1 MATPKNTPRGAN
13 TPLSPN
19 RITRLQEKEDLS
31 NLNDRLAVYIDK
43 VRFLEAE
50 NAGLRVRIT
59 ESETEVS
66 RELTGLKAAYETELA
81 DARQT
86 LDSVAKERA
95 RLQLELGKLREDYK
109 ELKARNTKKES
120 DLAGALQRLKDLEAL
135 LNSKDA
141 SLTTALGEKRN
152 LELDTSLGDARKQ
165 LQDEMLRRVDGENR
179 IQTLKEELEFQKN
192 LHSEELR
199 EIKRRHESRM
209 VELDNGHQ
217 QDFES
222 KLAEALMEMRNQHE
236 LQIKMYKDEIEK
248 TYNSKLENA
257 RQSADRSSH
266 LVGAAH
272 EELQQTR
279 IRLETLS
286 TQLSQLQKQLA
297 AREAKVRDL
306 EDALSRERDTTR
318 RLLGDKDR
326 EMAEMRQQMQQQLDE
341 YQELLDIK
349 LALDMEICAYRKLL
363 EGEEERLRLSPSPPP
378 TKVTGSRSSSS
389 AALSRSVH
397 CSAQNSPAKRRRPND
412 TDSEASSFAGGAVAR
427 TRITQQASASGRVT
441 VDEVDMEGKY
451 VRLSNKSDE
460 DQNLGNWQV
469 KRQVGSAAPI
479 IFKFPVKFT
488 LKAGQ
493 RVTIWASGAGGNHS
507 PPSDLVWK
515 TQASWGTGDQ
525 FQTTLISANG
535 EEMAMRKVTRTQ
547 FEEEDDDMVAH
558 STCGDS
564 EYNLRSRTVV
574 CGSCGLPS
582 DKSANC
588 SVTSAS
594 RSFRSGGISE
604 GLLPHSY
611 VFSSSTPR
619 KILIRSIWMFSVQA
633 LFGFGFLVTS
643 RVPAVLA
650 QAGTCALSAA
660 ANRHKKD
667 CFSSRPASTMA
678 QTIKYLGQEEA
689 QHIDEELFSEYGFSV
704 DQLMELAGLSCA
716 TAVARAYP
724 LTSLVKARP
733 SLLVICGP
741 GNNGGDGLV
750 CARHLKLFGY
760 EPTILYPK
768 RPNKPLFQGLTTQ
781 CQKMEIQ
788 FLTEMPEARVI
799 DEAYNLVIDA
809 IFGFSFKGAV
819 REPFGSILDV
829 LKKTS
834 VPIASIDI
842 PSGWDVEQGSAD
854 GLQPDT
860 LISLTAPKKSASLFR
875 GRYHFLGGRFVPPG
889 LERKYQLNLPQY
901 PDTDC
906 VLQL

>member
-1 MATPKNTPRGAN
+1 MATPKNTPRGAS

-43 VRFLEAE
+43 VRSLEAE
-50 NAGLRVRIT
+50 NAGLRLRIT
-59 ESETEVS
+59 ESETEVT

-95 RLQLELGKLREDYK
+95 RLQLELGKLREDHK

-120 DLAGALQRLKDLEAL
+120 ELAGALQRLKDLEAL

-152 LELDTSLGDARKQ
+152 LEVENRDLKAQVVKLDTSLGDARKQ
-165 LQDEMLRRVDGENR
+165 LQVEMLRRVDGENR

-217 QDFES
+217 QEIES
-222 KLAEALMEMRNQHE
+222 KLSEALAEMRSQHE
-236 LQIKMYKDEIEK
+236 LQVKMYKEEVEK
-248 TYNSKLENA
+248 TYNSKLESA

-279 IRLETLS
+279 IRLES
-286 TQLSQLQKQLA
+286 MSAQLSQLQKQLA

-318 RLLGDKDR
+318 RLLGEKDR

-341 YQELLDIK
+341 YQELLDVK

-378 TKVTGSRSSSS
+378 SRAAGSRSSAL
-389 AALSRSVH
+389 AAHSRTVH
-397 CSAQNSPAKRRRPND
+397 CSARSSPAKRRRPND

-441 VDEVDMEGKY
+441 VDEVDMDGKY
-451 VRLSNKSDE
+451 IRLSNKSDE

-479 IFKFPVKFT
+479 IFKFPAKFT

-493 RVTIWASGAGGNHS
+493 RVTIWASNAGGTHN

-515 TQASWGTGDQ
+515 TQPSWGTGDL
-525 FQTTLISANG
+525 FQTALISTNG
-535 EEMAMRKVTRTQ
+535 EEMAMRKVIRTQ
-547 FEEEDDDMVAH
+547 LEEEDDDMVAH
-558 STCGDS
+558 STCADS
-564 EYNLRSRTVV
+564 EYNLRSRTVL

-582 DKSANC
+582 DKSSTS
-588 SVTSAS
+588 SVSS
-594 RSFRSGGISE
+594 PRSFRSGGISE

-611 VFSSSTPR
+611 VFSTSTTR
-619 KILIRSIWMFSVQA
+619 KTGAW
-633 LFGFGFLVTS
+633 T
-643 RVPAVLA
+643 
-650 QAGTCALSAA
+650 
-660 ANRHKKD
+660 
-667 CFSSRPASTMA
+667 
-678 QTIKYLGQEEA
+678 E
-689 QHIDEELFSEYGFSV
+689 
-704 DQLMELAGLSCA
+704 SC
-716 TAVARAYP
+716 
-724 LTSLVKARP
+724 
-733 SLLVICGP
+733 
-741 GNNGGDGLV
+741 
-750 CARHLKLFGY
+750 
-760 EPTILYPK
+760 
-768 RPNKPLFQGLTTQ
+768 
-781 CQKMEIQ
+781 
-788 FLTEMPEARVI
+788 
-799 DEAYNLVIDA
+799 
-809 IFGFSFKGAV
+809 
-819 REPFGSILDV
+819 
-829 LKKTS
+829 
-834 VPIASIDI
+834 PIM
-842 PSGWDVEQGSAD
+842 
-854 GLQPDT
+854 
-860 LISLTAPKKSASLFR
+860 
-875 GRYHFLGGRFVPPG
+875 
-889 LERKYQLNLPQY
+889 
-901 PDTDC
+901 
-906 VLQL
+906 

>member
-1 MATPKNTPRGAN
+1 MATPKNTPRGAH
-13 TPLSPN
+13 TPMSPN

-50 NAGLRVRIT
+50 NAGLRLRIT

-95 RLQLELGKLREDYK
+95 RLQLELGKLREDHK

-152 LELDTSLGDARKQ
+152 LEVENRDLKTQVAKLDTSLNDARKQ

-179 IQTLKEELEFQKN
+179 IQTLKEELEFQRN

-199 EIKRRHESRM
+199 ETKRRHESRM
-209 VELDNGHQ
+209 VELDNGIQ

-222 KLAEALMEMRNQHE
+222 KLSEALMEMRNQHE

-248 TYNSKLENA
+248 TYNTKLENA

-279 IRLETLS
+279 IRVES
-286 TQLSQLQKQLA
+286 MSSQLSQLQKQLA

-306 EDALSRERDTTR
+306 EEALSRERDTTR

-341 YQELLDIK
+341 YQELLDVK

-363 EGEEERLRLSPSPPP
+363 EGEEQRLRLSPSPPP
-378 TKVTGSRSSSS
+378 TKVTGSRSSTSG
-389 AALSRSVH
+389 AHSRSVH
-397 CSAQNSPAKRRRPND
+397 YGAQNSPAKRRRPND
-412 TDSEASSFAGGAVAR
+412 TDSEASSF
-427 TRITQQASASGRVT
+427 QASASGRVT
-441 VDEVDMEGKY
+441 VDEVDLEGKY

-469 KRQVGSAAPI
+469 KRQVGSGVPI

-493 RVTIWASGAGGNHS
+493 RVTIWASGAGGTHS

-515 TQASWGTGDQ
+515 TQPSWGTGDLL
-525 FQTTLISANG
+525 QTTLISANG
-535 EEMAMRKVTRTQ
+535 EEMAMRKITRTHL
-547 FEEEDDDMVAH
+547 EEDDDDMPDWMLIQVAH

-582 DKSANC
+582 DKSSSC

-611 VFSSSTPR
+611 VFSTSTPR
-619 KILIRSIWMFSVQA
+619 KV
-633 LFGFGFLVTS
+633 
-643 RVPAVLA
+643 
-650 QAGTCALSAA
+650 
-660 ANRHKKD
+660 
-667 CFSSRPASTMA
+667 
-678 QTIKYLGQEEA
+678 
-689 QHIDEELFSEYGFSV
+689 
-704 DQLMELAGLSCA
+704 
-716 TAVARAYP
+716 
-724 LTSLVKARP
+724 
-733 SLLVICGP
+733 
-741 GNNGGDGLV
+741 
-750 CARHLKLFGY
+750 
-760 EPTILYPK
+760 
-768 RPNKPLFQGLTTQ
+768 
-781 CQKMEIQ
+781 
-788 FLTEMPEARVI
+788 
-799 DEAYNLVIDA
+799 
-809 IFGFSFKGAV
+809 
-819 REPFGSILDV
+819 
-829 LKKTS
+829 
-834 VPIASIDI
+834 
-842 PSGWDVEQGSAD
+842 
-854 GLQPDT
+854 
-860 LISLTAPKKSASLFR
+860 
-875 GRYHFLGGRFVPPG
+875 GRCNTYS
-889 LERKYQLNLPQY
+889 
-901 PDTDC
+901 
-906 VLQL
+906 

>member
-1 MATPKNTPRGAN
+1 MATPSQKNTPRGAS

-43 VRFLEAE
+43 VRSLEAE
-50 NAGLRVRIT
+50 NAGLRLRIT
-59 ESETEVS
+59 ESETEIS

-95 RLQLELGKLREDYK
+95 RLQLELGKLRDDYK

-120 DLAGALQRLKDLEAL
+120 DLAGALLRLKDLEAL

-152 LELDTSLGDARKQ
+152 LEAENRDLKAQVAKLENSLSDAKKQ

-192 LHSEELR
+192 LYSEELR
-199 EIKRRHESRM
+199 ETKRRHESRM
-209 VELDNGHQ
+209 VEIDNSHQ

-236 LQIKMYKDEIEK
+236 VQIKMYKDEIEK

-279 IRLETLS
+279 IRLES
-286 TQLSQLQKQLA
+286 ASAQLSQLQKQLA

-318 RLLGDKDR
+318 RLLGEKDR

-341 YQELLDIK
+341 YQELLDVK
-349 LALDMEICAYRKLL
+349 LALDMEIAAYRKLI
-363 EGEEERLRLSPSPPP
+363 EGEEQRLRLSPSPPP
-378 TKVTGSRSSSS
+378 SRGTGARSSASGAHSRTVHYSS
-389 AALSRSVH
+389 S
-397 CSAQNSPAKRRRPND
+397 AKRRRPND

-427 TRITQQASASGRVT
+427 TRITQQASASGRIT
-441 VDEVDMEGKY
+441 VDEVDLDGKY

-460 DQNLGNWQV
+460 DQNVANWQL
-469 KRQVGSAAPI
+469 KRQVGNGAAI
-479 IFKFPVKFT
+479 TFKFPSKFT
-488 LKAGQ
+488 MKAGQ
-493 RVTIWASGAGGNHS
+493 RVTIWASGAGGSHN

-515 TQASWGTGDQ
+515 NQPTWGTGDV
-525 FQTTLISANG
+525 FQTTLISASG
-535 EEMAMRKVTRTQ
+535 EEMAMRKVTRTHL
-547 FEEEDDDMVAH
+547 EDDDDDMVAH

-582 DKSANC
+582 DKSSNC
-588 SVTSAS
+588 SVSSAS

-611 VFSSSTPR
+611 VISTSTPR
-619 KILIRSIWMFSVQA
+619 KV
-633 LFGFGFLVTS
+633 G
-643 RVPAVLA
+643 PARR
-650 QAGTCALSAA
+650 T
-660 ANRHKKD
+660 
-667 CFSSRPASTMA
+667 A
-678 QTIKYLGQEEA
+678 QTWP
-689 QHIDEELFSEYGFSV
+689 HSGF
-704 DQLMELAGLSCA
+704 M
-716 TAVARAYP
+716 T
-724 LTSLVKARP
+724 
-733 SLLVICGP
+733 
-741 GNNGGDGLV
+741 
-750 CARHLKLFGY
+750 
-760 EPTILYPK
+760 
-768 RPNKPLFQGLTTQ
+768 
-781 CQKMEIQ
+781 
-788 FLTEMPEARVI
+788 
-799 DEAYNLVIDA
+799 
-809 IFGFSFKGAV
+809 
-819 REPFGSILDV
+819 
-829 LKKTS
+829 
-834 VPIASIDI
+834 
-842 PSGWDVEQGSAD
+842 
-854 GLQPDT
+854 
-860 LISLTAPKKSASLFR
+860 
-875 GRYHFLGGRFVPPG
+875 
-889 LERKYQLNLPQY
+889 
-901 PDTDC
+901 
-906 VLQL
+906 

>member
-1 MATPKNTPRGAN
+1 MATPKNTPRGAH
-13 TPLSPN
+13 TPMSPN

-50 NAGLRVRIT
+50 NAGLRLRIT

-95 RLQLELGKLREDYK
+95 RLQLELGKLREDHK

-152 LELDTSLGDARKQ
+152 LEVENRDLKTLSKNDLNDARKQ

-179 IQTLKEELEFQKN
+179 IQTLKEELEFQRN

-199 EIKRRHESRM
+199 ETKRRHESRM
-209 VELDNGHQ
+209 VELDNGIQ

-222 KLAEALMEMRNQHE
+222 KLSEALMEMRNQHE

-248 TYNSKLENA
+248 TYNTKLENA

-279 IRLETLS
+279 IRVES
-286 TQLSQLQKQLA
+286 MSSQLSQLQKQLA

-306 EDALSRERDTTR
+306 EEALSRERDTTR

-341 YQELLDIK
+341 YQELLDVK

-363 EGEEERLRLSPSPPP
+363 EGEEQRLRLSPSPPP
-378 TKVTGSRSSSS
+378 TKVTGSRSSTSG
-389 AALSRSVH
+389 AHSRSVH
-397 CSAQNSPAKRRRPND
+397 YGAQNSPAKRRRPND

-441 VDEVDMEGKY
+441 VDEVDLEGKY

-469 KRQVGSAAPI
+469 KRQVGSGVPI

-493 RVTIWASGAGGNHS
+493 RVTIWASGAGGTHS

-515 TQASWGTGDQ
+515 TQPSWGTGDLL
-525 FQTTLISANG
+525 QTTLISANG
-535 EEMAMRKVTRTQ
+535 EEMAMRKITRTHL
-547 FEEEDDDMVAH
+547 EEDDDDMVRE
-558 STCGDS
+558 T
-564 EYNLRSRTVV
+564 
-574 CGSCGLPS
+574 
-582 DKSANC
+582 
-588 SVTSAS
+588 
-594 RSFRSGGISE
+594 
-604 GLLPHSY
+604 
-611 VFSSSTPR
+611 
-619 KILIRSIWMFSVQA
+619 A
-633 LFGFGFLVTS
+633 LKTY
-643 RVPAVLA
+643 
-650 QAGTCALSAA
+650 
-660 ANRHKKD
+660 K
-667 CFSSRPASTMA
+667 
-678 QTIKYLGQEEA
+678 
-689 QHIDEELFSEYGFSV
+689 QHI
-704 DQLMELAGLSCA
+704 LS
-716 TAVARAYP
+716 
-724 LTSLVKARP
+724 
-733 SLLVICGP
+733 
-741 GNNGGDGLV
+741 
-750 CARHLKLFGY
+750 
-760 EPTILYPK
+760 
-768 RPNKPLFQGLTTQ
+768 
-781 CQKMEIQ
+781 
-788 FLTEMPEARVI
+788 
-799 DEAYNLVIDA
+799 
-809 IFGFSFKGAV
+809 
-819 REPFGSILDV
+819 
-829 LKKTS
+829 
-834 VPIASIDI
+834 
-842 PSGWDVEQGSAD
+842 
-854 GLQPDT
+854 
-860 LISLTAPKKSASLFR
+860 
-875 GRYHFLGGRFVPPG
+875 
-889 LERKYQLNLPQY
+889 
-901 PDTDC
+901 
-906 VLQL
+906 

>member
-19 RITRLQEKEDLS
+19 RITRLQEKEDLC
-31 NLNDRLAVYIDK
+31 NLNDRLAIYIDK
-43 VRFLEAE
+43 VRSLEAE
-50 NAGLRVRIT
+50 NAGLRLRIT
-59 ESETEVS
+59 ESETEVT

-109 ELKARNTKKES
+109 ELKARNSKKES
-120 DLAGALQRLKDLEAL
+120 ELTAALQRLKDLEAL

-152 LELDTSLGDARKQ
+152 LEVENRDLKAQVAKLDTSLSDARKQ
-165 LQDEMLRRVDGENR
+165 LQEEMLRRVDGENR

-222 KLAEALMEMRNQHE
+222 KLAEALTEMRSQHE

-248 TYNSKLENA
+248 TYNTKLESA

-279 IRLETLS
+279 IRLES
-286 TQLSQLQKQLA
+286 VSSQLSQLQKQLA
-297 AREAKVRDL
+297 AREAKIRDL

-341 YQELLDIK
+341 YQELLDVK

-363 EGEEERLRLSPSPPP
+363 EGEEQRLRLSPSPPP
-378 TKVTGSRSSSS
+378 TKMTGSRSSSTG
-389 AALSRSVH
+389 AHSRSVH
-397 CSAQNSPAKRRRPND
+397 YTSQNSPAKRRRPND
-412 TDSEASSFAGGAVAR
+412 TDSEASSFAGGAVSR

-441 VDEVDMEGKY
+441 VDEVDLDGKY
-451 VRLSNKSDE
+451 VRLGNKSDE

-469 KRQVGSAAPI
+469 KRHVGSGAPI

-493 RVTIWASGAGGNHS
+493 RVTIWASGAGGSHN

-515 TQASWGTGDQ
+515 TQASWGTGDLL
-525 FQTTLISANG
+525 QTTLISASG
-535 EEMAMRKVTRTQ
+535 EEMAMRKVTRTH
-547 FEEEDDDMVAH
+547 FDDDDEDMQVAH

-582 DKSANC
+582 EKSSNC

-604 GLLPHSY
+604 GLLPQSY
-611 VFSSSTPR
+611 VFSTSTPR
-619 KILIRSIWMFSVQA
+619 KTGAKLE
-633 LFGFGFLVTS
+633 
-643 RVPAVLA
+643 
-650 QAGTCALSAA
+650 TC
-660 ANRHKKD
+660 
-667 CFSSRPASTMA
+667 
-678 QTIKYLGQEEA
+678 
-689 QHIDEELFSEYGFSV
+689 
-704 DQLMELAGLSCA
+704 
-716 TAVARAYP
+716 
-724 LTSLVKARP
+724 
-733 SLLVICGP
+733 
-741 GNNGGDGLV
+741 
-750 CARHLKLFGY
+750 
-760 EPTILYPK
+760 
-768 RPNKPLFQGLTTQ
+768 
-781 CQKMEIQ
+781 
-788 FLTEMPEARVI
+788 
-799 DEAYNLVIDA
+799 
-809 IFGFSFKGAV
+809 
-819 REPFGSILDV
+819 
-829 LKKTS
+829 
-834 VPIASIDI
+834 PIM
-842 PSGWDVEQGSAD
+842 
-854 GLQPDT
+854 
-860 LISLTAPKKSASLFR
+860 
-875 GRYHFLGGRFVPPG
+875 
-889 LERKYQLNLPQY
+889 
-901 PDTDC
+901 
-906 VLQL
+906 

>member
-31 NLNDRLAVYIDK
+31 NLNDRLVVYIDK
-43 VRFLEAE
+43 VRSLEAE

-120 DLAGALQRLKDLEAL
+120 ELAAALQRLKDLEAL

-152 LELDTSLGDARKQ
+152 LEVENRDLKAQVAKLDTSLGDVRKQ

-217 QDFES
+217 QEFES
-222 KLAEALMEMRNQHE
+222 KLAEALVEMRNQHE

-248 TYNSKLENA
+248 TYNTKLENA

-279 IRLETLS
+279 IRLES
-286 TQLSQLQKQLA
+286 TSAQLSQLQKQLA
-297 AREAKVRDL
+297 AREAKVREL

-341 YQELLDIK
+341 YQELLDVK

-363 EGEEERLRLSPSPPP
+363 EGEEQRLRLSPSPPP
-378 TKVTGSRSSSS
+378 TRVTGSRSSTS
-389 AALSRSVH
+389 ASHSRSIH
-397 CSAQNSPAKRRRPND
+397 CGGQTSPAKRRRPND
-412 TDSEASSFAGGAVAR
+412 TDSEASSF
-427 TRITQQASASGRVT
+427 QASASGRIT
-441 VDEVDMEGKY
+441 VDEVDLDGRF
-451 VRLSNKSDE
+451 VRLSNKADE

-469 KRQVGSAAPI
+469 RRQVGSGAAI
-479 IFKFPVKFT
+479 SFKFPAKFT

-493 RVTIWASGAGGNHS
+493 RVTIWASGAGGAHS

-515 TQASWGTGDQ
+515 TQSSWGTGDM
-525 FQTTLISANG
+525 FQTTLISASG

-547 FEEEDDDMVAH
+547 FEEEDDDMVRDIILISSNH
-558 STCGDS
+558 IFTCGDG

-582 DKSANC
+582 DKSSNC
-588 SVTSAS
+588 SVSSAS

-611 VFSSSTPR
+611 VFSASTPR
-619 KILIRSIWMFSVQA
+619 KVVCDINSDHNCNMKLYFYSLKIFITFCKHTDA
-633 LFGFGFLVTS
+633 
-643 RVPAVLA
+643 
-650 QAGTCALSAA
+650 
-660 ANRHKKD
+660 
-667 CFSSRPASTMA
+667 
-678 QTIKYLGQEEA
+678 
-689 QHIDEELFSEYGFSV
+689 
-704 DQLMELAGLSCA
+704 AGL
-716 TAVARAYP
+716 
-724 LTSLVKARP
+724 
-733 SLLVICGP
+733 
-741 GNNGGDGLV
+741 
-750 CARHLKLFGY
+750 
-760 EPTILYPK
+760 
-768 RPNKPLFQGLTTQ
+768 Q
-781 CQKMEIQ
+781 
-788 FLTEMPEARVI
+788 
-799 DEAYNLVIDA
+799 
-809 IFGFSFKGAV
+809 
-819 REPFGSILDV
+819 
-829 LKKTS
+829 
-834 VPIASIDI
+834 
-842 PSGWDVEQGSAD
+842 
-854 GLQPDT
+854 
-860 LISLTAPKKSASLFR
+860 
-875 GRYHFLGGRFVPPG
+875 
-889 LERKYQLNLPQY
+889 
-901 PDTDC
+901 
-906 VLQL
+906 

>member
-1 MATPKNTPRGAN
+1 MATPKNAPRGAN
-13 TPLSPN
+13 TPMSPN
-19 RITRLQEKEDLS
+19 RITRLQEKEDLC

-43 VRFLEAE
+43 VRSLESE
-50 NAGLRVRIT
+50 NAGLRLRIT
-59 ESETEVS
+59 ESETEVT

-95 RLQLELGKLREDYK
+95 RLQLEVGKLREDYK

-120 DLAGALQRLKDLEAL
+120 DLTGALQRLKDLEAL

-152 LELDTSLGDARKQ
+152 LEVENRDLKAQLAKLDTGLNDARKQ
-165 LQDEMLRRVDGENR
+165 LQEEMLRRVDGENR
-179 IQTLKEELEFQKN
+179 IQTLKEELDFQKN

-222 KLAEALMEMRNQHE
+222 KLAEALVEMRNQHE

-248 TYNSKLENA
+248 TYNCKLENA

-279 IRLETLS
+279 IRLES
-286 TQLSQLQKQLA
+286 VSSQLSQLQKQLT
-297 AREAKVRDL
+297 AREAKIRDL

-318 RLLGDKDR
+318 RMLGEKDR

-341 YQELLDIK
+341 YQELLDVK

-363 EGEEERLRLSPSPPP
+363 EGEEQRLRLSPSPPP
-378 TKVTGSRSSSS
+378 TKMTGSRSSSS
-389 AALSRSVH
+389 GAHSRSVH
-397 CSAQNSPAKRRRPND
+397 YSAQNSSAKRRRPND

-441 VDEVDMEGKY
+441 VDEVDQDGKY

-469 KRQVGSAAPI
+469 KRQVGSGASI
-479 IFKFPVKFT
+479 FFKFPVKFT

-493 RVTIWASGAGGNHS
+493 RVTIWASGAGGTHS

-515 TQASWGTGDQ
+515 TQASWGTGDL

-547 FEEEDDDMVAH
+547 FDDDDDDMVAH

-582 DKSANC
+582 DKSSNC

-604 GLLPHSY
+604 GLLPQSY
-611 VFSSSTPR
+611 VFSTSTPR
-619 KILIRSIWMFSVQA
+619 K
-633 LFGFGFLVTS
+633 T
-643 RVPAVLA
+643 
-650 QAGTCALSAA
+650 
-660 ANRHKKD
+660 
-667 CFSSRPASTMA
+667 
-678 QTIKYLGQEEA
+678 
-689 QHIDEELFSEYGFSV
+689 
-704 DQLMELAGLSCA
+704 
-716 TAVARAYP
+716 
-724 LTSLVKARP
+724 
-733 SLLVICGP
+733 
-741 GNNGGDGLV
+741 
-750 CARHLKLFGY
+750 
-760 EPTILYPK
+760 
-768 RPNKPLFQGLTTQ
+768 
-781 CQKMEIQ
+781 
-788 FLTEMPEARVI
+788 
-799 DEAYNLVIDA
+799 
-809 IFGFSFKGAV
+809 
-819 REPFGSILDV
+819 
-829 LKKTS
+829 
-834 VPIASIDI
+834 
-842 PSGWDVEQGSAD
+842 
-854 GLQPDT
+854 
-860 LISLTAPKKSASLFR
+860 
-875 GRYHFLGGRFVPPG
+875 GGRMETCPIM
-889 LERKYQLNLPQY
+889 
-901 PDTDC
+901 
-906 VLQL
+906 